1 MQIQINTDRNIDGHD
16 ALAQWV
22 TASIESALTHV
33 SEHITRVEVHL
44 SDENSGK
51 KDGPHDKR
59 CLMEAR
65 LEGRQPIAIDHQAAS
80 LGEAVDGAADKLAR
94 KIDSTLGK
102 QRDQQRRGPTSPQ
115 PAPEPAPEPALAP
128 ESPTHR

>member
-1 MQIQINTDRNIDGHD
+1 MQIQVNTDHNIDGHD

-22 TASIESALTHV
+22 TASIESALIHV

-44 SDENSGK
+44 SDENSGQ
-51 KDGPHDKR
+51 KDGSQDKR

-65 LEGRQPIAIDHQAAS
+65 LEGRQPIAVDHQAGS

-94 KIDSTLGK
+94 RIDSTLGK
-102 QRDQQRRGPTSPQ
+102 QRDQQRRSP
-115 PAPEPAPEPALAP
+115 P
-128 ESPTHR
+128 SPLPGQAQASEQELPKHG

>member
-22 TASIESALTHV
+22 TASIESALTRV

-44 SDENSGK
+44 SDENGGQK
-51 KDGPHDKR
+51 EGPHEKR

-65 LEGRQPIAIDHQAAS
+65 LEGRQPIAVDHQAAS
-80 LGEAVDGAADKLAR
+80 LGEAVDGAADKLGR
-94 KIDSTLGK
+94 LIDSTLGK
-102 QRDQQRRGPTSPQ
+102 QRDQQRRSLPLPPQGQGLATGPEVPK
-115 PAPEPAPEPALAP
+115 
-128 ESPTHR
+128 HG